1 MSGFA
6 AVLAERSKNSWRYVK
21 EFKRGIL
28 AVKQITNDFLN
39 LYFFFL
45 FFFALVALRVMSLI
59 D

>member
-28 AVKQITNDFLN
+28 AVKQSLTIFLTCTS
-39 LYFFFL
+39 FL
-45 FFFALVALRVMSLI
+45 FFFALVVLRVMSLI